1 MQMITKEQV
10 EDFLKKLKEKIKVFD
25 IVFRDD
31 RGKNLQ
37 TLAALEIAP
46 TYRKQVVLN
55 IEPED
60 YVEGPIV
67 DTLNKMGEMWVFGK
81 NVKKQEV
88 YIKIMLG
95 QPNSNTI
102 CMQKRSISTHP
113 KRGYRP
119 FFAVLPSPILR
130 THHFHNRQTLRT
142 QSPSGMPTY
151 PYALKYPAAS

>member
-55 IEPED
+55 IDPED

-95 QPNSNTI
+95 QPNSSTI
-102 CMQKRSISTHP
+102 CISFHISEHP
-113 KRGYRP
+113 LNYP
-119 FFAVLPSPILR
+119 FK
-130 THHFHNRQTLRT
+130 N
-142 QSPSGMPTY
+142 
-151 PYALKYPAAS
+151 